1 MNIVKVEI
9 QNEKGNWCTWNNV
22 AIPIKYGQL
31 LDEQLDYAQISLVRI
46 RKARFA
52 PLTKARIVIASFTS
66 DGGAQGGAQDGKL
79 EYFVA
84 DDTSEETPVGSGIY
98 NHTLTLVEYT
108 KFLECFPLESL
119 CFTNAQGGNFDRY
132 SFNQVAPE
140 LISQESDTPI
150 L

>member
-1 MNIVKVEI
+1 MNSVKVEI
-9 QNEKGNWCTWNNV
+9 QNEKGNWCTWKNV

-46 RKARFA
+46 TKARFA
-52 PLTKARIVIASFTS
+52 PLTKARITITS
-66 DGGAQGGAQDGKL
+66 TTTDGGEQSKIL

-98 NHTLTLVEYT
+98 NHTLVLIEYT

-119 CFTNAQGGNFDRY
+119 CFTNAQGGNYDKY
-132 SFNQVAPE
+132 GLNQVAPE
-140 LISQESDTPI
+140 LISQESSTPI
-150 L
+150 V